1 MMTKGESNMTMRYR
15 LGREIG
21 TLICIKVVLL
31 GALYFLFFTEP
42 APNDPSSVAAHV
54 MGDR

>member
-1 MMTKGESNMTMRYR
+1 MTMRYR